1 MPGSVTSVFSE
12 PDDFQ
17 AALREDGVL
26 SLLITGHGQFRAR
39 LTQVTLH
46 RWRLWT
52 SEEHLS
58 RIGFVAVPANAI
70 LVLLPISSRVASI
83 CGGIGMRAGDIMML
97 GCGLQVHTR
106 TDGPCRWASLRLP
119 AQEIARY
126 GRASIGAGVAVP
138 AAAQLWQP
146 PRAAIRQL
154 RHLHAAA
161 IRAAEV
167 RPGVL
172 ISLEAAHGLE
182 QQLIHALL
190 ECLSGLPATRS
201 RPPSTRG
208 GSTTRR

>member
-26 SLLITGHGQFRAR
+26 SLLITGRSQFRAR

-83 CGGIGMRAGDIMML
+83 WGGIGMKRARPL
-97 GCGLQVHTR
+97 
-106 TDGPCRWASLRLP
+106 SERL
-119 AQEIARY
+119 RY
-126 GRASIGAGVAVP
+126 GPEYLLAS
-138 AAAQLWQP
+138 
-146 PRAAIRQL
+146 RQ
-154 RHLHAAA
+154 RM
-161 IRAAEV
+161 
-167 RPGVL
+167 GW
-172 ISLEAAHGLE
+172 S
-182 QQLIHALL
+182 
-190 ECLSGLPATRS
+190 SN
-201 RPPSTRG
+201 
-208 GSTTRR
+208 

>member
-97 GCGLQVHTR
+97 GCGLQVQTR

-119 AQEIARY
+119 AQEIA
-126 GRASIGAGVAVP
+126 GMAVRQSERGSPFP
-138 AAAQLWQP
+138 AAAQLWQCCANAP
-146 PRAAIRQL
+146 
-154 RHLHAAA
+154 
-161 IRAAEV
+161 
-167 RPGVL
+167 
-172 ISLEAAHGLE
+172 
-182 QQLIHALL
+182 
-190 ECLSGLPATRS
+190 
-201 RPPSTRG
+201 
-208 GSTTRR
+208 

>member
-97 GCGLQVHTR
+97 GCGLQVQTR

-126 GRASIGAGVAVP
+126 GRALIGAGFAVP
-138 AAAQLWQP
+138 ATAQLW
-146 PRAAIRQL
+146 R
-154 RHLHAAA
+154 LHA
-161 IRAAEV
+161 R
-167 RPGVL
+167 
-172 ISLEAAHGLE
+172 
-182 QQLIHALL
+182 
-190 ECLSGLPATRS
+190 LSGSCATS
-201 RPPSTRG
+201 MRPPSERLRYG
-208 GSTTRR
+208 PEYLLASRQRMGWSSN